1 MGKLSRRKGAAYEL
15 VVAKK
20 LREVYPGAKRGLGQA
35 RSGGEV
41 ADVTGTPFWVQT
53 KHGACPSL
61 FAALAQAERDCAMFG
76 VFQPVLVVARRNGG
90 QDVAVLHLDAL
101 VDLLKDAE
109 AGRQATRLTREP
121 QEVSHAE
128 KETSD
133 GNDR

>member
-61 FAALAQAERDCAMFG
+61 FAALAQAERDCAMSG

-90 QDVAVLHLDAL
+90 RDVAVLHFDDL
-101 VDLLKDAE
+101 VALLKDAE
-109 AGRQATRLTREP
+109 TGRAK
-121 QEVSHAE
+121 EVLNDE
-128 KETSD
+128 KETPN
-133 GNDR
+133 GND